1 MINLVNPRVNSR
13 VNPRVNQRE
22 RGRGFIPG
30 QWKTFGPG
38 KYNLNKTSS
47 YSKPK
52 KKYRPK
58 IRRKLKPASIK
69 LFQKLKFNK
78 RFKKTKA
85 KFLKPTLGPKNLFL
99 KFIAITGGEQIFLT
113 TLVILKKKNKN

>member
-1 MINLVNPRVNSR
+1 MIKLVNPIETKKFV
-13 VNPRVNQRE
+13 
-22 RGRGFIPG
+22 PG
-30 QWKTFGPG
+30 NHNWRKFSPH
-38 KYNLNKTSS
+38 
-47 YSKPK
+47 SKLK
-52 KKYRPK
+52 KNYRTP
-58 IRRKLKPASIK
+58 IRQKLKPASVK